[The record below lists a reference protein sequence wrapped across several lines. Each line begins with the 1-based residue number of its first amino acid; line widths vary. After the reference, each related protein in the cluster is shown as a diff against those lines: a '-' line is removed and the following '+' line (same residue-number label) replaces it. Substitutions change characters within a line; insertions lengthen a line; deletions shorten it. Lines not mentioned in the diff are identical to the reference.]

1 MASDGDRSGM
11 VSSGHYRG
19 IMIFRKQL
27 KPHLPSAG
35 IIGDCLRTCYACLLD
50 LEPSQVPHFAQLAY
64 DSNGG
69 KFGDQTADET
79 RFQNEWL
86 LSKGLLQWSMA
97 ISLEPYEDITQALE
111 SFVHMNQAPRH
122 MFMVTGRGPNAVHV
136 CIYKGADL
144 LWDPSPSNQG
154 LLGGIP
160 PENAIFLTFLMPASM
175 RWDGTFPPANEA

>member
-1 MASDGDRSGM
+1 
-11 VSSGHYRG
+11 
-19 IMIFRKQL
+19 MIFRKQL

-64 DSNGG
+64 DS
-69 KFGDQTADET
+69 KSEFGLVETPDET

-86 LSKGLLQWSMA
+86 LSQGYLQWTTA
-97 ISLEPYEDITQALE
+97 IRLEPYETITQALDA
-111 SFVHMNQAPRH
+111 FVHLNQAPKH
-122 MFMVTGRGPNAVHV
+122 MFMVTGQGPNAAHV

-144 LWDPSPSNQG
+144 LWDPSPSNAG
-154 LLGGIP
+154 LIGGIP
-160 PENAIFLTFLMPASM
+160 PQNAIFITVLMPASM